1 MGHRLLQSFL
11 ETKCPEA
18 NSPVD
23 FGKMLVPA
31 DAATVEGAAG
41 GDAPA
46 VPEAAAA
53 ASPGFK
59 LLVDAESCLDR
70 LYGGKHADWLAGGD
84 WNRMIEFLTSL
95 RDACR
100 ANGISL
106 VVILNGALEVSHMP
120 EWAKGQAVAR
130 AHVKTALKEIYRPRR
145 MPGRLWVAPAGLR
158 TALRLALR
166 QLGIET
172 SCSTEEHRLEV
183 MALARDRRVDGVMAR
198 HGSYV
203 VFNPPRYFSASLFKL
218 TFKKEVLTTEHV
230 VDNLAKALDLHQ
242 DRFCV
247 FGTLLGNHIL
257 TADELKPFHDRLTKE
272 EGAVEAAVE
281 APAEGEN
288 AAASTAT
295 PAKSVVAAVADFVRR
310 QPSVDDLDAI
320 AVQVFDAGDAELFK
334 HMTDKLKASVVYYF
348 KGTEKGHGRR
358 PIDRKKE
365 NSALKNVTPPPT
377 AAEES
382 TPPLP
387 YTPFGSD
394 SEEEKRQL
402 LTETLSPSTSVSQLT
417 LLRHQ
422 RGLLSP
428 LILQVLTHRHVK
440 LESIIEDA
448 SDEETP
454 SAVDLYQDLRRRVYG
469 ILLDAKSKKP
479 EELVVNEWFASEENP
494 EAERPRPVTVAP
506 LDPALDIP
514 SLESLWFSAEPE
526 DGQRRLR
533 AFLACMKAND
543 DAGILDK
550 DKIPRQYLV
559 PCVVLRYIL
568 EYGKETGKPLLTK
581 AELEAFLATAVCP
594 MMRNVRVTKELQLR
608 KINKRGLAL
617 GALFMQGVEFACLAN
632 DACGAPIPWQV
643 TCPWEFFDGKIFH
656 LKLIKAVGGS
666 PLLEVC
672 DNKVQHLVEVERMRD
687 AILGNRDF
695 AYAEP
700 KTDGAVAAA
709 ADADA
714 ASAAAPAVTP
724 KASSKKAKGKKATP
738 LLPLPV
744 NRVGTTPPF
753 PKSGKMGGEKEAEIY
768 AAAYAHAY
776 VAYCTSGGG
785 TAPQP
790 KAAATAAPSR
800 QQLEAEAYAKGYA
813 TAMAGSG
820 GSPFQ
825 QMAAGGYKRP
835 NLSQGQSQRPPARP
849 FHRPRGGSAQAR
861 VIRQAAA
868 YANYHT
874 AGIASP
880 NPVGGRGGGRGG
892 RKGAKSQ
899 TAGFPA
905 VDARTPAG
913 PNWNTIVGF

>member
-46 VPEAAAA
+46 LPEAAAA
-53 ASPGFK
+53 VASPGFK

-272 EGAVEAAVE
+272 EEGAVAVVEEAAAVVE
-281 APAEGEN
+281 APAEGESATAA
-288 AAASTAT
+288 AAASTT

-320 AVQVFDAGDAELFK
+320 AAQVFDAGDAELFK
-334 HMTDKLKASVVYYF
+334 HMTDKMKASVVYYL

-365 NSALKNVTPPPT
+365 NSALKNVTPPPAAAA

-382 TPPLP
+382 TTPLP

-394 SEEEKRQL
+394 SEAEKRQL

-440 LESIIEDA
+440 LESIMEDA
-448 SDEETP
+448 ADEETP

-469 ILLDAKSKKP
+469 ILLDAKSKSKP

-568 EYGKETGKPLLTK
+568 EFGKETGKPLLTK

-617 GALFMQGVEFACLAN
+617 GKPKF
-632 DACGAPIPWQV
+632 
-643 TCPWEFFDGKIFH
+643 
-656 LKLIKAVGGS
+656 S
-666 PLLEVC
+666 P
-672 DNKVQHLVEVERMRD
+672 
-687 AILGNRDF
+687 
-695 AYAEP
+695 
-700 KTDGAVAAA
+700 
-709 ADADA
+709 
-714 ASAAAPAVTP
+714 
-724 KASSKKAKGKKATP
+724 
-738 LLPLPV
+738 
-744 NRVGTTPPF
+744 
-753 PKSGKMGGEKEAEIY
+753 
-768 AAAYAHAY
+768 
-776 VAYCTSGGG
+776 
-785 TAPQP
+785 
-790 KAAATAAPSR
+790 PSN
-800 QQLEAEAYAKGYA
+800 
-813 TAMAGSG
+813 T
-820 GSPFQ
+820 
-825 QMAAGGYKRP
+825 
-835 NLSQGQSQRPPARP
+835 
-849 FHRPRGGSAQAR
+849 
-861 VIRQAAA
+861 
-868 YANYHT
+868 
-874 AGIASP
+874 GI
-880 NPVGGRGGGRGG
+880 
-892 RKGAKSQ
+892 
-899 TAGFPA
+899 
-905 VDARTPAG
+905 
-913 PNWNTIVGF
+913 